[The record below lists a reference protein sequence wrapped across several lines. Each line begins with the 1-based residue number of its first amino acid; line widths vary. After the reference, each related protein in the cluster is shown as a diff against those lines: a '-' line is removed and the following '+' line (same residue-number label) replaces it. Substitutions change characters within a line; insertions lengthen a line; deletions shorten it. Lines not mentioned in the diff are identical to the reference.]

1 MSYILDALRK
11 ADAQRER
18 DPARGIHAQ
27 AHRPSGTLAQR
38 RGARGPVFWGA
49 AAAALGILAAAGWY
63 LYPGHN
69 APDRAP
75 PVAIAAGPATT
86 ATGATV
92 TVPAAAAP
100 APVVGVTPVPAPTAI
115 PAAPAV
121 ATRIEPPAPA
131 IRQVQLPERDPRA
144 TSQPP
149 MRGNLQGMPGTPPQ
163 PGVSPASP
171 PAAAAASATPAGAPG
186 PAAAPVNGASVAAP
200 SVTPGAPPP
209 QATSPTPPPAAPPV
223 AATPAAQAVAG
234 LPPDAPRLA
243 ISGGVYSN
251 NRAQR
256 MLIVNGQVFNEGSE
270 IGPGVVLEE
279 IKAKTALLRFRG
291 SRYTVSY

>member
-11 ADAQRER
+11 ADAQRDR

-27 AHRPSGTLAQR
+27 AHRPIGTSVER
-38 RGARGPVFWGA
+38 HGARNPVFWGA
-49 AAAALGILAAAGWY
+49 AVAAFVTLAAAGWY
-63 LYPGHN
+63 LYAGRN
-69 APDRAP
+69 APVTSRADRA
-75 PVAIAAGPATT
+75 AIAAGPATGSGVP
-86 ATGATV
+86 AP
-92 TVPAAAAP
+92 VPAAAAP
-100 APVVGVTPVPAPTAI
+100 APVVGVAPVPAPAV
-115 PAAPAV
+115 PAV

-131 IRQVQLPERDPRA
+131 IRQVQMPERDPRA

-149 MRGNLQGMPGTPPQ
+149 MRGMPQGTLGAAPQPAANPAPPPPAAASAAPAGVPAPAAAPANGASGTTPPAAAVNA
-163 PGVSPASP
+163 PTRAPASP
-171 PAAAAASATPAGAPG
+171 PAAAPAATA
-186 PAAAPVNGASVAAP
+186 PAAAP
-200 SVTPGAPPP
+200 
-209 QATSPTPPPAAPPV
+209 
-223 AATPAAQAVAG
+223 VAG
-234 LPPDAPRLA
+234 LPPDAPKLA

-291 SRYTVSY
+291 ARYTVSY